1 MVELKRRFAFYAAQ
15 DQNLACPIFQHY
27 IGVVLDLES
36 VMSDVEE
43 KSKIVAYPVTAV
55 HACLLSEL
63 TLLAEAEA
71 NMQGVAL
78 PTPPASLVTMKIRLD
93 SLTIVDLTCAL
104 EPILGYEPKDIVR
117 TGGYDSIQS
126 ALDHML
132 PRIEA
137 AWRRKHPGAA

>member
-1 MVELKRRFAFYAAQ
+1 
-15 DQNLACPIFQHY
+15 
-27 IGVVLDLES
+27 
-36 VMSDVEE
+36 MSGVEE
-43 KSKIVAYPVTAV
+43 KPKIVAYPVAAV

-63 TLLAEAEA
+63 TLLAEAEG

-93 SLTIVDLTCAL
+93 SLTVVDLTCAL

-117 TGGYDSIQS
+117 TGGYDSIQA

-137 AWRRKHPGAA
+137 AWRKKHPGAS

>member
-1 MVELKRRFAFYAAQ
+1 
-15 DQNLACPIFQHY
+15 
-27 IGVVLDLES
+27 
-36 VMSDVEE
+36 MSDVEE
-43 KSKIVAYPVTAV
+43 KLKVVAYPAASVG
-55 HACLLSEL
+55 ACLLSEL

-71 NMQGVAL
+71 HMQGVAL
-78 PTPPASLVTMKIRLD
+78 LVPPASLVTMKIRLD
-93 SLTIVDLTCAL
+93 SLTVVDLTCAL

-137 AWRRKHPGAA
+137 AWRKKHPGAA